1 MSIRVEKTIIIH
13 IGNGIT
19 AVLTRE
25 LETSNNSQ
33 WDLQIEWAN
42 GEEAL
47 DYSIGLDVEAMSRL
61 SEAFS
66 VAINELKERNN

>member
-1 MSIRVEKTIIIH
+1 MSIRIEKTIITH

-25 LETSNNSQ
+25 LETSNQ

-42 GEEAL
+42 GEEAF
-47 DYSIGLDVEAMSRL
+47 DYSIALDVEAMSRL

-66 VAINELKERNN
+66 VAINELKERKK